1 MAKMTLESLRKL
13 REEQKS
19 QIQHRESGDKKSIEI
34 IVGMGTCGIA
44 AGAKEALNVFLGEA
58 YTRKMDHVVVK
69 QTGCM
74 GLCHAEPTVEVKME
88 GMPDTLYGMVDA
100 TVAKKIIEIHI
111 LGGKLINEHVYDY
124 PARDIHKE

>member
-1 MAKMTLESLRKL
+1 MAKMTLDALRKL
-13 REEQKS
+13 RDEQKEV
-19 QIQHRESGDKKSIEI
+19 IDRRNTGDKSIHI

-58 YTRKMDHVVVK
+58 YTRKMDNVVVK

-88 GMPDTLYGMVDA
+88 GMPDTLYGKVDA
-100 TVAKKIIEIHI
+100 TVAKKIIEMHV
-111 LGGKLINEHVYDY
+111 LGRRLVNEHVYDY
-124 PARDIHKE
+124 PARDIVKE

>member
-1 MAKMTLESLRKL
+1 MAKMTLDDLRKL
-13 REEQKS
+13 RSEQKES
-19 QIQHRESGDKKSIEI
+19 IERREAGDKSIHV

-58 YTRKMDHVVVK
+58 YTRKLNTVVVK

-74 GLCHAEPTVEVKME
+74 GLCHAEPTVEVKMD
-88 GMPDTLYGMVDA
+88 GMPDTLYGNVDA
-100 TVAKKIIEIHI
+100 AVAKKIVEMHI
-111 LGGKLINEHVYDY
+111 LGGRLVNEHVFDY

>member
-1 MAKMTLESLRKL
+1 MAKMTLETLRKL
-13 REEQKS
+13 REEQKEV
-19 QIQHRESGDKKSIEI
+19 IERRDSGDKSIHI

-58 YTRKMDHVVVK
+58 YTRKMTNVVVK

-74 GLCHAEPTVEVKME
+74 GICYAEPTVEVKME
-88 GMPDTLYGMVDA
+88 GMPDILYGNVDA
-100 TVAKKIIEIHI
+100 AVARKIVNLHL
-111 LGGKLINEHVYDY
+111 LGGKLVNEHVFDY

>member
-1 MAKMTLESLRKL
+1 MAKMSLEDLRKL
-13 REEQKS
+13 RSEQKEA
-19 QIQHRESGDKKSIEI
+19 IDRRETDDKSVHI

-58 YTRKMDHVVVK
+58 YTQKLNHVVVK

-74 GLCHAEPTVEVKME
+74 GLCHAEPTVEVRMA
-88 GMPDTLYGMVDA
+88 GMPNTLYGRVDA
-100 TVAKKIIEIHI
+100 QIAKRIVNQHI
-111 LGGKLINEHVYDY
+111 LGGKLVNDHVFDY

>member
-1 MAKMTLESLRKL
+1 MAKMTLDALRKL
-13 REEQKS
+13 RDEQKEAVDR
-19 QIQHRESGDKKSIEI
+19 REGGDKSIHI

-58 YTRKMDHVVVK
+58 YTRKMTNVVVK

-74 GLCHAEPTVEVKME
+74 GLCYAEPTVEVKME
-88 GMPDTLYGMVDA
+88 GMPDTLYGKVDA
-100 TVAKKIIEIHI
+100 TIAKKIVEIHL
-111 LGGKLINEHVYDY
+111 LGGKLVNEHVFDY

>member
-1 MAKMTLESLRKL
+1 MAKMTLDALRKL
-13 REEQKS
+13 REEQKEA
-19 QIQHRESGDKKSIEI
+19 IDRRDTGDKSIHI

-58 YTRKMDHVVVK
+58 YTRKMDNVVVK

-88 GMPDTLYGMVDA
+88 GMPNTLYGNVDA
-100 TVAKKIIEIHI
+100 VIAKKIVEIHL
-111 LGGKLINEHVYDY
+111 LGGKLVNEHVFDY